1 MLLSSAM
8 FTLTKVMQRSHYSLH
23 KFLVFSLILVLFNPI
38 RGASGFLLKNNPDD
52 TTRTET
58 KDVVHFV
65 PVSDRWRAIK
75 PPPYQLNV
83 QGHIYDP
90 YNQNLLKGDYPII
103 GQNIFLILTAG
114 ANNLIEASR
123 TPTMTAISTRNPQNP
138 QFFGNGDSF
147 FFSENLTLSLELYEG
162 NTAYRPRD
170 FEFKVTA
177 ALNLNYVTA
186 REISVIN
193 LDERQG
199 TRRYDNHFGF
209 QELFLEKHL
218 LNLSNYYDFVSL
230 KAGIQKFNSDF
241 RGFIFEDF
249 NLGARLFGNAASNR
263 YQYNLAYFLMLEKD
277 TNSGL
282 NTLFEN
288 RDQKVLVA
296 NLYKQDFLTLGYTT
310 QLSLHYNHDKP
321 SSYVDENGVPV
332 RPAII
337 GASQPHD
344 IKAFYLGW
352 AGDGHWGRLNITHAF
367 YQVLGRD
374 SFNSLAGRR
383 ININAQ
389 MAALELT
396 FDKDWQRY
404 RLSGF
409 FSSGDSNPFDAS
421 GRGFDTILDFPFFAG
436 GPFSYWNSQSIRIFG
451 VGLTNKQSLVPNLR
465 SSKTE
470 GQANFVNPG
479 LLLVNTGYEAELTPK
494 MKLVL
499 NANFLR
505 FASTMPFT
513 FFANQRIRKN
523 IGLDYGLGILYR
535 PLLNNNIRLKFGITA
550 LTPLA
555 GFNDLFDSPG
565 TQFSV
570 LTSMNFTF

>member
-8 FTLTKVMQRSHYSLH
+8 FTLTKAIQHSHYSCL
-23 KFLVFSLILVLFNPI
+23 KLLLLSFILLSSGPVSGTSLLESNTNPADSI
-38 RGASGFLLKNNPDD
+38 QAVK
-52 TTRTET
+52 

-65 PVSDRWRAIK
+65 PVTDRWRAIK
-75 PPPYQLNV
+75 SPPYQLNV

-103 GQNIFLILTAG
+103 GQNVFLVLTAG
-114 ANNLIEASR
+114 ANNLAEVSR
-123 TPTMTAISTRNPQNP
+123 APTMTAISTRNPQNP

-147 FFSENLTLSLELYEG
+147 SFSENIALSLELYEG

-177 ALNLNYVTA
+177 AVNMNYVTA
-186 REISVIN
+186 SEISVVN

-199 TRRYDNHFGF
+199 TSRYDDNFGF

-218 LNLSNYYDFVSL
+218 FNISDYYDFVSL
-230 KAGIQKFNSDF
+230 KGGIQKFNSDF

-263 YQYNLAYFLMLEKD
+263 YQYNLAYFYMLEKD

-282 NTLFEN
+282 NTLFGN
-288 RDQKVLVA
+288 RDQEVLIA

-321 SSYVDENGVPV
+321 SSYVDNNGIPV

-352 AGDGHWGRLNITHAF
+352 AGDGHIGRLNITHAF
-367 YQVLGRD
+367 YQVLGAD

-396 FDKDWQRY
+396 FDKDWQRF

-421 GRGFDTILDFPFFAG
+421 GRGFDTILDLPFFAG
-436 GPFSYWNSQSIRIFG
+436 GPFSYWNSQAIRIFG
-451 VGLTNKQSLVPNLR
+451 VGLTSRQSLVPNLR
-465 SSKTE
+465 SSKIE

-479 LLLVNTGYEAELTPK
+479 LLLANAGYEAQLTPK
-494 MKLVL
+494 MKLVV

-535 PLLNNNIRLKFGITA
+535 PFLNNNVRFKFGVTA